1 VIRRFGSAFSARD
14 HLFDEY
20 DGGCVEYCF
29 CLGGGTIIWNI
40 ATSTLTI
47 NDDSRGGARTTNS
60 DMYTAIN
67 HNKAMLSWVDQDE
80 IF

>member
-1 VIRRFGSAFSARD
+1 MLFRRGSTFR
-14 HLFDEY
+14 
-20 DGGCVEYCF
+20 
-29 CLGGGTIIWNI
+29 NI
-40 ATSTLTI
+40 ATGTLTI
-47 NDDSRGGARTTNS
+47 NDDSRGGTRTTNS